1 MSPCR
6 VCERSSR
13 DEISTIPLCADH
25 LVTVSEVL
33 PDLYTTKAS
42 QRMIGLGDRIG
53 PMDDQGTFPLKCDK
67 SSGLIHPHTWSDPD
81 GSVCPF
87 CLEMFVGMLRDAR
100 SLALSPIEIDIEDQ
114 RYKREIVRR
123 GNQLERALTLGV
135 VTNDEATRTLG
146 KWMSHVE

>member
-1 MSPCR
+1 MNPCR

-53 PMDDQGTFPLKCDK
+53 PMDDEGTFPLKCDK
-67 SSGLIHPHTWSDPD
+67 SSGNIVPHTWSDPD
-81 GSVCPF
+81 GAVCPF
-87 CLEMFVGMLRDAR
+87 CVESFVGMLRDAR
-100 SLALSPIEIDIEDQ
+100 SLALSPIEMDIEDQ
-114 RYKREIVRR
+114 RYKKEIVRR
-123 GNQLERALTLGV
+123 GKQLERALTLGV
-135 VTNDEATRTLG
+135 VTQDEATRTLG
-146 KWMSHVE
+146 KWISHVG

>member
-6 VCERSSR
+6 VCERPSR
-13 DEISTIPLCADH
+13 DEISTIFLCADH

-33 PDLYTTKAS
+33 PDLYTTKAN

-53 PMDDQGTFPLKCDK
+53 PMDNEGTFPLKCDK
-67 SSGLIHPHTWSDPD
+67 SSSNAIIPHKWSDPD

-87 CLEMFVGMLRDAR
+87 CVELFVGMLRDAR
-100 SLALSPIEIDIEDQ
+100 SLALAPIEIDIEDQ

-123 GNQLERALTLGV
+123 GKQLERALTLGV
-135 VTNDEATRTLG
+135 VTHDEATRTLG
-146 KWMSHVE
+146 KWIAHV